1 VEVGR
6 MVNRAEFVRFRVSH
20 EKCIQGIHWLAKH
33 QPGITQYYIGRVFFF
48 ADRDHLLDWGRPI
61 SGDRY
66 VAMEHG
72 PVPSLIYDLIKDT
85 SGEPDE
91 LVDELSSRVEIVA
104 RGNKRHV
111 YPKAGRA
118 EFPELSK
125 TDREYLLRALHKYAK
140 MSFDQLKQL
149 SHEVPAYNE
158 AWALPGL
165 NNEMNVRLWFGND
178 GNGKIALEQLKE
190 KSFVVKRDQAG
201 HRAA

>member
-1 VEVGR
+1 

-20 EKCIQGIHWLAKH
+20 EKCIQGIHWLARH
-33 QPGITQYYIGRVFFF
+33 RPGITQYYIGKVFFF
-48 ADRDHLLDWGRPI
+48 ADKEHLLDWGRPI

-104 RGNKRHV
+104 RGTTRHV
-111 YPKAGRA
+111 YSKADEA
-118 EFPELSK
+118 EFPDLSE
-125 TDREYLLRALHKYAK
+125 TDKEYLLDALHKYGN
-140 MSFDQLKQL
+140 MHFDELKRL
-149 SHEVPAYNE
+149 SHEDPAYNE

-165 NNEMNVRLWFGND
+165 NNEMNVRLWFGDDN
-178 GNGKIALEQLKE
+178 NGKLALEQLKE
-190 KSFVVKRDQAG
+190 KSFVVKR
-201 HRAA
+201 HKMRPEAA